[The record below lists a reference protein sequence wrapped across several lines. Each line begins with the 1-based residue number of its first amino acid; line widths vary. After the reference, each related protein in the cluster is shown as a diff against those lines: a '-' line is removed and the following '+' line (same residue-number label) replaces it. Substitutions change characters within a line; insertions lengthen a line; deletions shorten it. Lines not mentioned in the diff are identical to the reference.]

1 MAGNEIKIHLVPPS
15 PILLT
20 AVQKTSLKNNFKGF
34 FRLKKVYKKGR
45 ISHNISATSGS

>member
-1 MAGNEIKIHLVPPS
+1 MESGIEMAGNEIKIHLVPPS

-34 FRLKKVYKKGR
+34 FRLNKSIQERTYFP
-45 ISHNISATSGS
+45 